1 MVLHIIAITGT
12 WTHTLPYP
20 EEGDSTKG
28 TFNFFFSFTHLRG
41 LDFFSLSLISSSST
55 GSLLVCYE

>member
-1 MVLHIIAITGT
+1 MVLHIIVIAGT
-12 WTHTLPYP
+12 WTHALPFL

-28 TFNFFFSFTHLRG
+28 TFNFFSSFSHLHG